1 VNKFSIVTPSLNQGA
16 YLEDTLES
24 VRKQNYA
31 NVEHLVLDGVSTDG
45 TIPLLQ
51 AKTGPEWQHLHWFS
65 DRDGGCTQAL
75 NKGIRL
81 ATGDIIGWLN
91 SDDRYRAGCF
101 ETVAKIFAQN
111 PDIDVVYGDYTFMDE
126 HGKHLRVR
134 REIEFSRLV
143 LFYHRI
149 SPIPSTATFFR
160 RRIFDEGNF
169 FDESLQ
175 FAMDYEFF
183 VRLAN
188 KGYRFKHV
196 HSLFADFRFHP
207 ESKTCAAGARQLA
220 ETRETMRMY
229 SPVAITVRNKTLR
242 TLCLSVMQVAASLR
256 RYTEKLFRGYYLPD
270 NIIGREITDHQ
281 KEIA

>member
-1 VNKFSIVTPSLNQGA
+1 MSKVSIVTPSLNQGA
-16 YLEDTLES
+16 YLAETLES
-24 VRKQNYA
+24 IRIQNYA
-31 NVEHLVLDGVSTDG
+31 DVEHLVLDGVSTDG
-45 TIPLLQ
+45 TVALLQ
-51 AKTGPEWQHLHWFS
+51 TRTGPEWQHLHWIS
-65 DRDGGCTQAL
+65 ERDGGCTQAL

-91 SDDRYRAGCF
+91 SDDRYRAGCL
-101 ETVAKIFAQN
+101 ETVAKVFAQN
-111 PDIDVVYGDYTFMDE
+111 PDIDIVYGDFTFMDE
-126 HGKHLRVR
+126 QGSHLRVR

-149 SPIPSTATFFR
+149 SSIPSTSTFFR

-196 HSLFADFRFHP
+196 HALLADFRLHP
-207 ESKTCAAGARQLA
+207 ASKTCATGARQLE
-220 ETRETMRMY
+220 ETRMTMRKY
-229 SPVAITVRNKTLR
+229 SPVALAVKNKVLR
-242 TLCLSVMQVAASLR
+242 TLCFGVMQIAAPLA
-256 RYTEKLFRGYYLPD
+256 RYTEKFFRGYYLPD
-270 NIIGREITDHQ
+270 SIVKREHPIR
-281 KEIA
+281 